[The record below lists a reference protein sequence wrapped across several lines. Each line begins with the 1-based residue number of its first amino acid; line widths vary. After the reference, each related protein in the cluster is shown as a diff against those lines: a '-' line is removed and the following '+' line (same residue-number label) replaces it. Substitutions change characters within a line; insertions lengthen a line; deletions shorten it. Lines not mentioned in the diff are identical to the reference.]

1 MGMYKYIRQNWNK
14 PDEKMIEVYKKRLVE
29 WRKQPVTLRIE
40 RPTRLDRA
48 RALGYK
54 AKQGYVLIRQRVER
68 GGRKRENI
76 RGGRRPKHNR
86 QLKILSMNYQH
97 VAERRAAEK
106 HINCEVLNS
115 YFVGK
120 DEHSFWYEI
129 ILVDKNHPSI
139 LADDRINWIA
149 NPKNTGRVFR
159 GLTSAA
165 RKSRGLRSK
174 GKGAE
179 KVR

>member
-1 MGMYKYIRQNWNK
+1 MYKYIRQNWNK
-14 PDEKMIEVYKKRLVE
+14 PDEQMTEVYKKRLVE
-29 WRKQPVTLRIE
+29 WRKQPVTVRIE

-54 AKQGYVLIRQRVER
+54 AKEGYVLVRQQVER
-68 GGRKRENI
+68 GGRQREKI
-76 RGGRRPKHNR
+76 TGGRRPKHNR
-86 QLKILSMNYQH
+86 QLKILSMNYQT

-106 HINCEVLNS
+106 YVNCEVLNS
-115 YFVGK
+115 YYVGQ

-149 NPKNTGRVFR
+149 SPKNRARVFR
-159 GLTSAA
+159 GLTSSA
-165 RKSRGLRSK
+165 RKSRGLRHK

-179 KVR
+179 KMR